1 MRPYIV
7 DESPARLQATQPQAQ
22 GPPQALGRMHIH
34 GSGLPQRGPENAK
47 RYLKALLRSGGIKR
61 PVLPNCAPAKANQ
74 NPHRLQEAGVAHV
87 AWCSSS
93 VSRRLVL
100 TFLQYTGTWQSG
112 SAGGAV
118 TAGARGAA
126 TGLPAC
132 CVMAAR
138 GHPNAH
144 AVMRLNIRRRCRSND
159 ASSSMVCFCLILRP
173 CSPTG
178 LAPRPPPAH
187 LA

>member
-1 MRPYIV
+1 M
-7 DESPARLQATQPQAQ
+7 
-22 GPPQALGRMHIH
+22 
-34 GSGLPQRGPENAK
+34 K
-47 RYLKALLRSGGIKR
+47 RRLKALPSTGGNKF
-61 PVLPNCAPAKANQ
+61 PFLPNCAPEKANQ
-74 NPHRLQEAGVAHV
+74 NPHRLQEAGVAHA

-159 ASSSMVCFCLILRP
+159 ASSSMLCICLILRP
-173 CSPTG
+173 CSPTSP
-178 LAPRPPPAH
+178 APQPALLPNSPKPILH
-187 LA
+187 YMTPLLFDPFCITFCP